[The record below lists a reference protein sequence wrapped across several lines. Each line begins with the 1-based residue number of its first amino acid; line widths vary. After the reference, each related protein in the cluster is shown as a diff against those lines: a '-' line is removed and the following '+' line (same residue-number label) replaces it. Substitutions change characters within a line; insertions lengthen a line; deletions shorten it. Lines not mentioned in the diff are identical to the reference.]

1 MAKSAA
7 ARMTKAKKPKEPR
20 LGIFWLVK
28 GRLLIDSVPLSECE
42 TYADHLIYPP
52 SHVHLW
58 EQWQKLGKVPTDS
71 DYDEYARG
79 RVMCNA
85 KKNEFTLL
93 ADRCILKQ
101 KKLIAEIKKL
111 FCLPTRTLLNT
122 DLHYRCFQCLHGNED
137 VEE

>member
-1 MAKSAA
+1 LAKSAVIRA
-7 ARMTKAKKPKEPR
+7 MKARTAKEPR

-28 GRLLIDSVPLSECE
+28 DRLLIDSAPLSECE
-42 TYADHLIYPP
+42 TYADHLIYPS
-52 SHVHLW
+52 SHVHVW
-58 EQWQKLGKVPTDS
+58 EKWQKVGKAPTDS

-101 KKLIAEIKKL
+101 KKLISEIKKL
-111 FCLPTRTLLNT
+111 FYLPARTLLGT